1 MSQVRV
7 SETTHKALQA
17 LSSKEGKTMQ
27 DIIDKA
33 IEDYRRK
40 NFLEGLSQDFQALQE
55 DPEAWKE
62 HEEEMALWDNT
73 LQDGLENE

>member
-7 SETTHKALQA
+7 SESTHKVLQA

-40 NFLEGLSQDFQALQE
+40 NFLEGLSQDFQVLQE
-55 DPEAWKE
+55 DPDLWKE
-62 HEEEMALWDNT
+62 HEEEIVLWNNT
-73 LQDGLENE
+73 LQDGLESK

>member
-7 SETTHKALQA
+7 SESTHKTLQA

-27 DIIDKA
+27 DIIDNA

-40 NFLEGLSQDFQALQE
+40 NFLEGLSQDFQVLQK
-55 DPEAWKE
+55 DPELSKE

-73 LQDGLENE
+73 IEDGLESK